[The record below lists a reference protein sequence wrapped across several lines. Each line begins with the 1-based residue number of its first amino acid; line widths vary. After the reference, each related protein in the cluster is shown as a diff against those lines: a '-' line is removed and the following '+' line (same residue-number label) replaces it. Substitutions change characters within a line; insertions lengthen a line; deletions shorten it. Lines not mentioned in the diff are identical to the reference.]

1 MKILPKGVQNWYLN
15 LIEPMVKFFIRL
27 EINPNH
33 FTTFGFIIQVIAVY
47 FLATG
52 NFLIGGI
59 FIWVSGT
66 SDIIDGKIA
75 RSRKVGTKFGALYD
89 STLDRYAEFAIY
101 FGFGFFFIK
110 NEDYLFSAVTFIA
123 LGGSLMTSYIRARS
137 EALNLFCKVGMMQR
151 PERIVYLGGASI
163 ISSISWVAIIPIKIV
178 LIMVAVFA
186 NITAVQRMKYVYYLT
201 DKGRELMPT
210 DPQKEEP
217 SHSAERKK
225 PDRDDT
231 DE

>member
-1 MKILPKGVQNWYLN
+1 MKILSKGVQTWYLN

-33 FTTFGFIIQVIAVY
+33 FTTFGLIIQIIAVY
-47 FLATG
+47 YLAAG
-52 NFLIGGI
+52 NFLISGI
-59 FIWVSGT
+59 FIWISGT

-110 NEDYLFSAVTFIA
+110 NEDYLFSIVTFIA

-137 EALNLFCKVGMMQR
+137 ESLNLFCKVGMMQR

-163 ISSISWVAIIPIKIV
+163 ISSISLFALVPIKIV
-178 LIMVAVFA
+178 LIMVAVLS
-186 NITAVQRMKYVYYLT
+186 NITAVQRLKHIYDLT
-201 DKGRELMPT
+201 DKGRELMPI
-210 DPQKEEP
+210 DPPKAEP
-217 SHSAERKK
+217 STDTGPEK
-225 PDRDDT
+225 PDREEIED
-231 DE
+231 